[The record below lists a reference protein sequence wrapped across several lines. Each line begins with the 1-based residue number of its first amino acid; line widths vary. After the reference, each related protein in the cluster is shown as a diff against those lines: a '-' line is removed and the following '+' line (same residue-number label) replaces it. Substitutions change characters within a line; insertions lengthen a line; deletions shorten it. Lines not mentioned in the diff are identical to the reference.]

1 MRTCLGPTRDPPHLN
16 WRSGDPLTLYPIL
29 TSQGYWPSSA
39 CFPFTILLCVR
50 RVSLT
55 RAVNTHINKTPP
67 ADVKAG
73 QPGEA
78 RVCPVPRHWR
88 PSGGGGGGGGGRGQL
103 LLLRGGGGGGE
114 GLVRAADLGN
124 VEAEVGVHPA
134 EVDLLHDE
142 GDGLGERLDEVVD
155 HESEGRTL
163 VVGHT
168 GGRTAVLERAG
179 AGAGD
184 GVNREVCVLLAGTAG
199 EDLTVLVATEKCFL
213 DQESHVLS

>member
-1 MRTCLGPTRDPPHLN
+1 M
-16 WRSGDPLTLYPIL
+16 
-29 TSQGYWPSSA
+29 
-39 CFPFTILLCVR
+39 R
-50 RVSLT
+50 RVSLN
-55 RAVNTHINKTPP
+55 RPVDTHINKTPP

-73 QPGEA
+73 KPGEA
-78 RVCPVPRHWR
+78 RVCPVPRHWL
-88 PSGGGGGGGGGRGQL
+88 PSGGGGGGGCGGRVQLVLLCGGGRGC
-103 LLLRGGGGGGE
+103 E
-114 GLVRAADLGN
+114 GLVWAADLGN

-134 EVDLLHDE
+134 EVYLLHDE

-168 GGRTAVLERAG
+168 GGRTSVLERAG

-184 GVNREVCVLLAGTAG
+184 GVNREVCVLLARTAG

-213 DQESHVLS
+213 DQESHVLSSEE